1 MNLRKTLQT
10 IPPGK
15 FMLSGLILLG
25 LLLRLRQY
33 LTWRSLWL
41 DEAMLALN
49 ITGRSFAG
57 LLQPLDYDQGGP
69 LGFLLAEKLVITLLG
84 NNELSLRLIPF
95 LPAGP
100 ALLLLPPLLGK
111 GTGTTIGSLPAL
123 ALFAAGAPLVYY

>member
-57 LLQPLDYDQGGP
+57 LLQPLDYYQGGP
-69 LGFLLAEKLVITLLG
+69 LGFLLAEKLGITLLG

-95 LPAGP
+95 LAGL
-100 ALLLLPPLLGK
+100 APLLW
-111 GTGTTIGSLPAL
+111 L
-123 ALFAAGAPLVYY
+123 APLLRAVTGKALGSSQ